1 MVCHKCNMAPTT
13 LRVYS
18 SSCVQPA
25 VQEWL
30 SQHNQP
36 TSASL
41 PLPFLLFYNTIP
53 WLCRQAGKQEAA
65 ATIAS

>member
-1 MVCHKCNMAPTT
+1 MVCHKCNMAPT
-13 LRVYS
+13 LCVYS
-18 SSCVQPA
+18 SCVHAA